1 MLLYLYLL
9 FGVFLFTEEYVLL
22 ILSMR
27 RQRRFYIVLFLMLD
41 LLYLFLFYPL
51 EVIVNNYGGQKSLD
65 ILITVLFFPLAFVV
79 FIVMVIEL
87 YIITFLKYIKN
98 K

>member
-1 MLLYLYLL
+1 
-9 FGVFLFTEEYVLL
+9 
-22 ILSMR
+22 
-27 RQRRFYIVLFLMLD
+27 MLD

-51 EVIVNNYGGQKSLD
+51 EVIVNNYGGQKSLN
-65 ILITVLFFPLAFVV
+65 ILITVLFSPLALIV
-79 FIVMVIEL
+79 FAVMIIEL